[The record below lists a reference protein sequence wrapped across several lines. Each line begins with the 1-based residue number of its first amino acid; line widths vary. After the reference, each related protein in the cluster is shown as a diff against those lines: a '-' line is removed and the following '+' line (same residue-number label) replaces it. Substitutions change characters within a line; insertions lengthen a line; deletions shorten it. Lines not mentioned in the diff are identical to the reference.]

1 MFKLAKLHSKANW
14 TSGQAYVSIGVET
27 CEYWDTDAYLS
38 MIGTFVVE
46 LGESELRII
55 WKTERPPA
63 LGRRFGLTP
72 ASERNAES
80 ASTDSSTGCLLEKW
94 NK

>member
-1 MFKLAKLHSKANW
+1 
-14 TSGQAYVSIGVET
+14 
-27 CEYWDTDAYLS
+27 

-80 ASTDSSTGCLLEKW
+80 ASTDSSTGCLSEKW
-94 NK
+94 NR